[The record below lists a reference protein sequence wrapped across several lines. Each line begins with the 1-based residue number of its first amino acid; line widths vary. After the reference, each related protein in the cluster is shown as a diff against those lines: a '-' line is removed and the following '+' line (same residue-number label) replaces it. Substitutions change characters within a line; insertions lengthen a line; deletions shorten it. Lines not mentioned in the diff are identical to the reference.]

1 VTRKEGRTAPSPPRW
16 RRTPPPTPPPR
27 PPPREDV
34 TAVRDDDDDDDEDD
48 DMNTDTIRIHD
59 TERRER

>member
-1 VTRKEGRTAPSPPRW
+1 
-16 RRTPPPTPPPR
+16 
-27 PPPREDV
+27 
-34 TAVRDDDDDDDEDD
+34 VRDDDDDDDEDD

>member
-1 VTRKEGRTAPSPPRW
+1 
-16 RRTPPPTPPPR
+16 
-27 PPPREDV
+27 
-34 TAVRDDDDDDDEDD
+34 VRDDDDDDDDD

>member
-1 VTRKEGRTAPSPPRW
+1 
-16 RRTPPPTPPPR
+16 
-27 PPPREDV
+27 
-34 TAVRDDDDDDDEDD
+34 VRDDDDDDDDN

>member
-1 VTRKEGRTAPSPPRW
+1 
-16 RRTPPPTPPPR
+16 
-27 PPPREDV
+27 
-34 TAVRDDDDDDDEDD
+34 VRDDDDDDEDD